1 VQLAKVSTL
10 GERVEDT
17 FLVQGAELQSNAAQI
32 RLETEL
38 LQALADQ

>member
-17 FLVQGAELQSNAAQI
+17 FLVTGDTLRQDKKQLE
-32 RLETEL
+32 LETEL
-38 LQALADQ
+38 LAALS

>member
-1 VQLAKVSTL
+1 L

-17 FLVQGAELQSNAAQI
+17 FLVTGPGLRLDKSQL

-38 LQALADQ
+38 LEAIAP